1 MFNVNNEQL
10 IMYKKTTSIILSLI
24 GTFLLGMPNAN
35 PAEIGVSPPRLEV
48 EINGKTR
55 TQSINIINL
64 SNKPVEL
71 KASLGT
77 WTLGENNQVQEI
89 PSHEQSL
96 DQWIVFTPPRF
107 TIPPGRSQTIRFA
120 VRPKVKPTPGEHR
133 AVLYLEEIPS
143 NRQDPQA
150 VTTIARIGVLI
161 YGYSGDTKRVGVLNS
176 LTVNAKPNA
185 LAAVFDVSSQG
196 NAHVRV
202 KGQYAIWSATQ
213 YPGASTTKSLP
224 HTSLTQAKFPSG
236 VVDAGV
242 LDVTPVLGGTRR
254 QVTMPIPKKLPP
266 GNYVLDIN
274 GELSGVAIDK
284 GIPFTVPAST
294 GTKPANSPKK

>member
-1 MFNVNNEQL
+1 ML
-10 IMYKKTTSIILSLI
+10 KKTTSIALSLI
-24 GTFLLGMPNAN
+24 GTFLLGMPSAR
-35 PAEIGVSPPRLEV
+35 PVEIGVSPPRLEV

-55 TQSINIINL
+55 TQSINVINL

-77 WTLGENNQVQEI
+77 WTLGEDNKLQEI
-89 PSHEQSL
+89 PSNEQSL

-107 TIPPGRSQTIRFA
+107 TIPPGRAQTIRFA
-120 VRPKVKPTPGEHR
+120 IRPKVKPTPGEHR

-143 NRQDPQA
+143 NSQDSQA
-150 VTTIARIGVLI
+150 VTTIARIGVVI
-161 YGYSGDTKRVGVLNS
+161 YGYSGDIKKVGVLNA
-176 LTVNAKPNA
+176 LTVDSKPNA
-185 LAAVFDVSSQG
+185 LRAVFDVSSQG

-202 KGQYAIWSATQ
+202 KGQYAIWSAAK
-213 YPGASTTKSLP
+213 YPGASTTQSLP
-224 HTSLTQAKFPSG
+224 YSSITQAKFPSN

-242 LDVTPVLGGTRR
+242 LDVTPVLAGTRR
-254 QVTMPIPKKLPP
+254 QVVMPITKKLPP

-274 GELSGVAIDK
+274 GELSGVPIDQ

-294 GTKPANSPKK
+294 GTTPATSTKK